1 MLRYSKYIWA
11 LKRGQ
16 KFNDSIHTLL
26 RISKWN
32 TLYQIC
38 FVIFT
43 GFQVLSSYGKF
54 IHGTTIEIDADLFWK
69 GLRSK
74 NKPKKSFQ
82 TWLKT
87 KFTTEGFY
95 FWFGDIFGSFF
106 ARCTKSYV
114 SYKSNLITF
123 NSSFNRQKRQKN
135 ALALDIFRRDFEMLL

>member
-11 LKRGQ
+11 LKGGQ
-16 KFNDSIHTLL
+16 KFNDS
-26 RISKWN
+26 ISKWN

-74 NKPKKSFQ
+74 TSQKNLFKHDWKLNSL
-82 TWLKT
+82 LKD
-87 KFTTEGFY
+87 FIFGL
-95 FWFGDIFGSFF
+95 GDIFGSFF